1 MVNEKKSISTD
12 DFIDGKNFQY
22 FFSDYFYAGPGRPD
36 QQLRKATL
44 EGDAFLHGDPTI
56 STVIAK
62 IEMMVREVKAIKATA
77 ALRTHGLFASPKPEV
92 ADLQEESQ
100 KKQKPDIK

>member
-62 IEMMVREVKAIKATA
+62 IDMMVRAGKATA
-77 ALRTHGLFASPKPEV
+77 ALRTHGLFASPKPEG